1 MTFVWHSVSP
11 TGLHIY
17 IKVLC
22 QIDPETRLILMTLG
36 HTPFIEIIR
45 FFCWLHGCLIRL
57 LIPMSYHTRAY
68 PLHWYCQI
76 FVDLATHSICWSLWV
91 IILGMHPFSLSSLS
105 QSFFHSES
113 ILVVL
118 ATYHILT
125 FVSSV
130 LGCRPHVSSSFSLLD
145 YHFSLNII
153 WGIPPS
159 LSHFDPPC

>member
-1 MTFVWHSVSP
+1 MSDRSGDT
-11 TGLHIY
+11 
-17 IKVLC
+17 
-22 QIDPETRLILMTLG
+22 IDPYDTRAY
-36 HTPFIEIIR
+36 PFHR
-45 FFCWLHGCLIRL
+45 DYQAFCWLHGCLIRL

-76 FVDLATHSICWSLWV
+76 FVDLATHSIFWSLWV
-91 IILGMHPFSLSSLS
+91 IILGMYPFSLSSLS
-105 QSFFHSES
+105 QSFLHSES

-145 YHFSLNII
+145 YHFSLSII

-159 LSHFDPPC
+159 LSHFDPSC